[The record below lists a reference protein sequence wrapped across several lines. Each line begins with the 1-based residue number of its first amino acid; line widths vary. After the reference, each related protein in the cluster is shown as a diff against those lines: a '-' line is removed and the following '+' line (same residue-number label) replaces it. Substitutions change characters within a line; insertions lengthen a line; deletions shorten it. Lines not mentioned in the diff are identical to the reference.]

1 MVPPSYM
8 SIKALICDDSSFARK
23 QIEKSLPQSWDFEIS
38 QAKNGVECIEALK
51 AGKGEILFLDLNMP
65 EMDGYE
71 VLEAIQSQNIEVIV
85 VVVSGDIQ
93 PEAQKRVMMLG
104 ALEFIKKPVDA
115 EVLEKVLEERD
126 VYDKLINGD
135 VLELSDAVLDG
146 FKEVVNVSMGLGV
159 DLLARVLD
167 AFVIM
172 PIPNVS
178 MLETS
183 ELIMTLNQ
191 VTESND
197 FSAICQGFIGSG
209 IAGEALVIFSDSSMT
224 DIADLM
230 KFRSEL
236 TEHAELELL
245 MDISSILSGACLQG
259 IAKQLDIKFSQSHP
273 VVLGRHIKM
282 DDLFKRSENRWK
294 KMLTI
299 EMTIGIE
306 DRDINC
312 QLLLLFTED
321 SIPRFNELIEYLIE

>member
-1 MVPPSYM
+1 M
-8 SIKALICDDSSFARK
+8 SVKALICDDSSFARK
-23 QIEKSLPQSWDFEIS
+23 QIQKSLPQNWDFEIA

-71 VLEAIQSQNIEVIV
+71 VLEAIQTQNLQVIV
-85 VVVSGDIQ
+85 IVVSGDIQ

-115 EVLEKVLEERD
+115 QVLEKVLDEKD
-126 VYDKLINGD
+126 VYNRLINSE
-135 VLELSDAVLDG
+135 VLELSDSVRDG
-146 FKEVVNVSMGLGV
+146 YKEVVNIAMGQAA
-159 DLLARVLD
+159 DLLARVLG

-172 PIPNVS
+172 PIPNIN

-183 ELIMTLNQ
+183 ELIMALNQ

-197 FSAICQGFIGSG
+197 VSVICQGFIGSG
-209 IAGEALVIFSDSSMT
+209 IAGEALIIFSDSSMA

-230 KFRSEL
+230 KFKAEL

-282 DDLFKRSENRWK
+282 DDLFKRNESRWK

-299 EMTIGIE
+299 EMAIGIE
-306 DRDINC
+306 ERDVNC
-312 QLLLLFTED
+312 ELLLLFTED
-321 SIPRFNELIEYLIE
+321 SIPRFNETIEYLIE

>member
-1 MVPPSYM
+1 M

-23 QIEKSLPQSWDFEIS
+23 QIQKSLPQSWDFEIS
-38 QAKNGVECIEALK
+38 QAKNGVECIEALI

-65 EMDGYE
+65 EMDGYQ
-71 VLEAIQSQNIEVIV
+71 VLEAIQIQNIHVIV
-85 VVVSGDIQ
+85 IVVSGDIQ

-104 ALEFIKKPVDA
+104 ALEFIKKPVEA
-115 EVLEKVLEERD
+115 NVLAKVLDEKD
-126 VYDKLINGD
+126 VYEKLINTE
-135 VLELSDAVLDG
+135 VLELSDAILDG
-146 FKEVVNVSMGLGV
+146 FKEIVNVAMGQAA
-159 DLLARVLD
+159 DLLARVLG

-172 PIPNVS
+172 PIPNIN
-178 MLETS
+178 MLEPS

-191 VTESND
+191 VTESKG

-209 IAGEALVIFSDSSMT
+209 IAGEALILFSDSSMA
-224 DIADLM
+224 DIANLM
-230 KFRSEL
+230 KFESEI
-236 TEHAELELL
+236 TELVELELL

-259 IAKQLDIKFSQSHP
+259 IAKQLDIKFSQGHP

-282 DDLFKRSENRWK
+282 EDLFKRNESRWK

-299 EMTIGIE
+299 EMPIAIE
-306 DRDINC
+306 GCNINC

>member
-1 MVPPSYM
+1 M

-23 QIEKSLPQSWDFEIS
+23 QIQKSLPQNWDFEIA

-65 EMDGYE
+65 EMDGYQ
-71 VLEAIQSQNIEVIV
+71 VLEAIQAQNIHVIV
-85 VVVSGDIQ
+85 IVVSGDIQ

-115 EVLEKVLEERD
+115 KALEKVLDEKDIYE
-126 VYDKLINGD
+126 KLVSD
-135 VLELSDAVLDG
+135 EVLELSDAILDG
-146 FKEVVNVSMGLGV
+146 FKEIVNVSMGLGV

-172 PIPNVS
+172 PIPNIN
-178 MLETS
+178 MLEPS

-191 VTESND
+191 VTDSNH

-209 IAGEALVIFSDSSMT
+209 IAGEALILFNDSSMA

-230 KFRSEL
+230 KFKSEL
-236 TEHAELELL
+236 TEHVELELL

-259 IAKQLDIKFSQSHP
+259 IAKQLDIKFSQGHP

-282 DDLFKRSENRWK
+282 EDLFKRNESRWK

-299 EMTIGIE
+299 EMPIAIE
-306 DRDINC
+306 DRNINC
-312 QLLLLFTED
+312 ELLLLFTED

>member
-1 MVPPSYM
+1 M

-23 QIEKSLPQSWDFEIS
+23 QIQKSLPQSWDFEIS
-38 QAKNGVECIEALK
+38 QAKNGVECVDALK

-71 VLEAIQSQNIEVIV
+71 VLEAIQVLKLHVIV
-85 VVVSGDIQ
+85 IVVSGDIQ

-104 ALEFIKKPVDA
+104 ALEFIKKPLDA
-115 EVLEKVLEERD
+115 AALEKVLDERD
-126 VYDKLINGD
+126 VYNRLISSE
-135 VLELSDAVLDG
+135 VLELSDSVRDG
-146 FKEVVNVSMGLGV
+146 YKEVVNVAMGQAA

-172 PIPNVS
+172 PIPNIN

-183 ELIMTLNQ
+183 ELKMALNQ
-191 VTESND
+191 VSESND
-197 FSAICQGFIGSG
+197 VSVICQGFIGAG
-209 IAGEALVIFSDSSMT
+209 IAGEALIIFSDSSMA

-230 KFRSEL
+230 KFSAEL

-299 EMTIGIE
+299 ELAIGIE
-306 DRDINC
+306 KRNINC
-312 QLLLLFTED
+312 ELLMLFTED
-321 SIPRFNELIEYLIE
+321 SIPRFNEFIEYLIE

>member
-1 MVPPSYM
+1 M

-23 QIEKSLPQSWDFEIS
+23 QIQKSLPQSWDFEIS

-65 EMDGYE
+65 EMDGYQ
-71 VLEAIQSQNIEVIV
+71 VLEAVQAQNIQVIV
-85 VVVSGDIQ
+85 IVVSGDIQ

-115 EVLEKVLEERD
+115 IALERVLDEKD
-126 VYDKLINGD
+126 VYEKLINTE
-135 VLELSDAVLDG
+135 VLELSDTVRDG
-146 FKEVVNVSMGLGV
+146 YKEVVNVAMGQAA
-159 DLLARVLD
+159 DLLARVLG

-172 PIPNVS
+172 PIPNIN
-178 MLETS
+178 MLEPS

-191 VTESND
+191 VTERKG

-209 IAGEALVIFSDSSMT
+209 IAGEALILFSDSSMA

-230 KFRSEL
+230 KFESEI
-236 TEHAELELL
+236 TEHVELELL

-259 IAKQLDIKFSQSHP
+259 IAKQLDIKFGQGHP

-282 DDLFKRSENRWK
+282 EDLFKRNESRWK

-299 EMTIGIE
+299 EMAIGIE

-321 SIPRFNELIEYLIE
+321 SIPRLNELIEYLIE

>member
-1 MVPPSYM
+1 M

-23 QIEKSLPQSWDFEIS
+23 QIQKSLPQSWDFVTS
-38 QAKNGVECIEALK
+38 QAKNGVECVEALK

-71 VLEAIQSQNIEVIV
+71 VLEAIQTQNLQVIV
-85 VVVSGDIQ
+85 IVVSGDIQ

-115 EVLEKVLEERD
+115 KALEKVLDERD
-126 VYDKLINGD
+126 IYNRLRCSE
-135 VLELSDAVLDG
+135 VLELSDSVRDG
-146 FKEVVNVSMGLGV
+146 YKEVVNIAMGQAA

-172 PIPNVS
+172 PIPNIN

-183 ELIMTLNQ
+183 ELKMALNQ
-191 VTESND
+191 VSESND
-197 FSAICQGFIGSG
+197 VSVICQGFIGAG
-209 IAGEALVIFSDSSMT
+209 IAGEALIIFSDSSMA

-230 KFRSEL
+230 KFSAEL

-282 DDLFKRSENRWK
+282 DDLFKRSESRWK

-299 EMTIGIE
+299 EMAIDIE
-306 DRDINC
+306 KRNINC
-312 QLLLLFTED
+312 ELLMLFTED
-321 SIPRFNELIEYLIE
+321 SIPRFNEFIEYLIE

>member
-1 MVPPSYM
+1 M

-23 QIEKSLPQSWDFEIS
+23 QIQKSLPQSWDLEIY
-38 QAKNGVECIEALK
+38 QAKNGVECVEALK

-71 VLEAIQSQNIEVIV
+71 VLEAIQAQKLQVIV
-85 VVVSGDIQ
+85 IVVSGDIQ

-115 EVLEKVLEERD
+115 TALEKVLDERD
-126 VYDKLINGD
+126 VYNRLISSE
-135 VLELSDAVLDG
+135 VLELSDSVRDG
-146 FKEVVNVSMGLGV
+146 YREVVNVAMGQAA

-172 PIPNVS
+172 PIPNIN

-183 ELIMTLNQ
+183 ELKMALNQ
-191 VTESND
+191 VSESND
-197 FSAICQGFIGSG
+197 VSVICQGFIGAG
-209 IAGEALVIFSDSSMT
+209 IAGEALIIFSDSSMA

-230 KFRSEL
+230 KFSAEL

-299 EMTIGIE
+299 ELAVDIE
-306 DRDINC
+306 NRNINC
-312 QLLLLFTED
+312 ELLMLFTED
-321 SIPRFNELIEYLIE
+321 SIPRFNEFIEYLIE